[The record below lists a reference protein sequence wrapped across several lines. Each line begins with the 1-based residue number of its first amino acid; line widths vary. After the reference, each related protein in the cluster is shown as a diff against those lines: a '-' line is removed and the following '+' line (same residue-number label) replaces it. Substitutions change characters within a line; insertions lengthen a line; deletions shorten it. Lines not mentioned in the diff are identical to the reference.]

1 MTNSLVCDAHG
12 APGVLVLGTVQL
24 GMPYGI
30 ANRTGKPNDQV
41 ADAIL
46 AAAYALGIRV
56 LDTAQAYGDSEVVIG
71 RYRRAHPAHAFR
83 VISKLDPTLDHTD
96 RRAVMDAVRLSVMRT
111 GGPLAGIMLHD
122 SSKLAAW
129 NSGVA
134 RNLLD
139 CRESG
144 HAEAVGASVY
154 TPQEFECAVGI
165 ADLRIIQAPFSALDR
180 RLRRAGLLEKAIQ
193 HDKLVILRSIY
204 LQGLLLMDPEQLP
217 QHLRFARA
225 DLLAWRALC
234 SAHHVSPAAA
244 ALKYVQAAAPACM
257 IVVGCEQP
265 EQVEANVGLLGGAP
279 LASECFLDIEALPV
293 GEERLV
299 NPSLWHEK
307 Q

>member
-1 MTNSLVCDAHG
+1 MSFLSHGAHG
-12 APGVLVLGTVQL
+12 APEALVLGTVQL

-30 ANRTGKPNDQV
+30 ANQTGKPDDHM
-41 ADAIL
+41 AEAIL
-46 AAAYALGIRV
+46 GAAYALGIRI
-56 LDTAQAYGDSEVVIG
+56 LDTAQSYGDSEAVIG
-71 RYRRAHPAHAFR
+71 RYGRAHPAHAFR

-96 RRAVMDAVRLSVMRT
+96 RSAVRDAVRLSVLRT

-122 SSKLAAW
+122 PSKLAAW
-129 NSGVA
+129 NSGIA
-134 RNLLD
+134 RSLLD

-144 HAEAVGASVY
+144 LVEAVGASVY

-165 ADLRIIQAPFSALDR
+165 ADVQIIQAPFSVLDR
-180 RLRRAGLLEKAIQ
+180 RLRCAGLLKKAIE
-193 HDKLVILRSIY
+193 HDKLVILRSIF

-257 IVVGCEQP
+257 IVVGCETP
-265 EQVEANVGLLGGAP
+265 EQVQANVNLLGGAP

-293 GEERLV
+293 GEERLI